1 MEAYLEELDQTD
13 DAGYLE
19 TDRAENVEFY
29 RRFGFDIVDE
39 ATVLEVPN
47 YFMWRKPTST
57 RRLTSGCTRRPPA
70 LRAAAGEPRSLGR
83 QCVEP
88 KE

>member
-47 YFMWRKPTST
+47 YFMWRKPTSK
-57 RRLTSGCTRRPPA
+57 PA
-70 LRAAAGEPRSLGR
+70 
-83 QCVEP
+83 V
-88 KE
+88 